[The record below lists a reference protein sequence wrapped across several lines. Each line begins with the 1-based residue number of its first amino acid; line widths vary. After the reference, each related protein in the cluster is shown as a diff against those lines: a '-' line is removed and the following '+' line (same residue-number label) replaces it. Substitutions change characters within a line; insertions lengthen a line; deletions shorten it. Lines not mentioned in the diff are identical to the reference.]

1 MLWVSVL
8 FVQCDPHKRFRGLS
22 GPNLEA
28 TATLFITIT
37 WLMPH
42 YFMTILESIYC
53 YFQKT
58 SATKPRQHWFVGRE
72 FFFFFFYF
80 CKTTLYAK
88 LWLALYEK
96 LFHALGI
103 ILSHFSTSFFME
115 CILSA
120 FHLKQ
125 IFLYSIHSIL
135 SLNLF
140 LVNNFSTNQIA

>member
-72 FFFFFFYF
+72 FFFFFFLLLQNDTL
-80 CKTTLYAK
+80 CKTVVSFIWEAISCAWNNFK
-88 LWLALYEK
+88 
-96 LFHALGI
+96 
-103 ILSHFSTSFFME
+103 SFFN
-115 CILSA
+115 
-120 FHLKQ
+120 F
-125 IFLYSIHSIL
+125 IFYGMYLICFSSKT
-135 SLNLF
+135 NLF
-140 LVNNFSTNQIA
+140 I